1 MTAQDR
7 ARDGAQD
14 ELSGIEQVVSAHPDV
29 QEVAGLTLDE
39 DAPVDVAAAVVPVDF
54 ASGPEIRDYA
64 WQQLG
69 DELSP
74 DTVALL
80 PELPRDGQGEVDVPE
95 LRRILTEDDPPT
107 SRYVP
112 PRTELERTIAEIFR
126 DVLALP
132 RVGLDDDF
140 MELGGDSLRAV
151 EVVNLLE
158 ERAGIQVSLEQ
169 LFDAATV
176 RKLAAGR

>member
-1 MTAQDR
+1 MTAQD
-7 ARDGAQD
+7 GAQE

-29 QEVAGLTLDE
+29 QEVAGLTLDGDPPAE
-39 DAPVDVAAAVVPVDF
+39 VAAAVVPVDF

-69 DELSP
+69 DDHSP

-80 PELPRDGQGEVDVPE
+80 PELPKDEQGDVDVPE

-112 PRTELERTIAEIFR
+112 PGTELEQTVAEIFR
-126 DVLALP
+126 DVLDLP

-140 MELGGDSLRAV
+140 LELGGDSLRAV
-151 EVVNLLE
+151 DVTNLLE
-158 ERAGIQVSLEQ
+158 ERAGIRVSLEE
-169 LFDAATV
+169 LFEAGTV
-176 RKLAAGR
+176 RRLAARR